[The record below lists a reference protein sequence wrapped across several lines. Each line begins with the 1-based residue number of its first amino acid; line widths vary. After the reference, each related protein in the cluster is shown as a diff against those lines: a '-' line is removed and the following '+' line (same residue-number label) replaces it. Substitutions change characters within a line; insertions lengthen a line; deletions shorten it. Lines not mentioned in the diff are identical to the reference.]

1 MLGLLLM
8 AGLGFAATAIMEHV
22 DNQSADDDPSQDHDD
37 HDDVSHGSMLDDPS
51 GHSDRHSGDAANAPG
66 GQADPANTH
75 DGQANPAQHMTALG
89 DHTGPNAA
97 DAHQPSGH
105 QPSAHQ
111 PSGHQPSAL
120 HHAPD
125 HPASHHQP
133 SHHQPSHHQPPAHQT
148 SSHQPQAH
156 HPSHHQ
162 PPAQQASDHHSG
174 GSGAGDPATHH
185 AAPSHAA
192 APASHGHAADTLAT
206 PTPPV
211 LHKVFGTEANDT
223 LQGSARNDLM
233 GGNGGDD
240 RLHGHAGNDHLVAS
254 DAGRDTVFGDAG
266 NDTLHGYYV
275 QPEPGHLSF
284 MVEDHQADH
293 LHGGIGNDRLYL
305 ASDDVGTGG
314 QGADQFHLSWD
325 ITHGHPAQITDY
337 NPALDKIY
345 VEFSSN
351 HADLGMTHITPDEM
365 SVTTQPM
372 KDGSGTEILINGQS
386 IAHVLGASNLRP
398 SDIGLIH
405 A

>member
-51 GHSDRHSGDAANAPG
+51 GHSDRHSDDAANPPG

-75 DGQANPAQHMTALG
+75 DGQANPAQHMTAHA

-105 QPSAHQ
+105 QPSAL
-111 PSGHQPSAL
+111 QPSAL

-125 HPASHHQP
+125 HPASHHQLP
-133 SHHQPSHHQPPAHQT
+133 VHQPPA
-148 SSHQPQAH
+148 
-156 HPSHHQ
+156 HQ

-174 GSGAGDPATHH
+174 GSGADDHAT
-185 AAPSHAA
+185 SHAA
-192 APASHGHAADTLAT
+192 TSHAPAPASHGHAADTLAT
-206 PTPPV
+206 PTPPA

-266 NDTLHGYYV
+266 NDTLHGYFV

-293 LHGGIGNDRLYL
+293 LHGGMGNDRLYL

-345 VEFSSN
+345 VEFTSN
-351 HADLGMTHITPDEM
+351 HADLGMTHIKPDEM